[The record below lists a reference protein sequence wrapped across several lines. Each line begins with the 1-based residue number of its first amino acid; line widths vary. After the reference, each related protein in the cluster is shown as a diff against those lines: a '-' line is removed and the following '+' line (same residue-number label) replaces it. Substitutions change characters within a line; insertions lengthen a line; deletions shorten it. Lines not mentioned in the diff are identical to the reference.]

1 MASARACG
9 NPVLGELMRLLHE
22 RSSRI
27 WHLQVWNPSDLRVTQ
42 REHEAIF
49 QALKRGNKDAATAAA
64 QSHLASLRR
73 PDSQRSNVT

>member
-73 PDSQRSNVT
+73 RILSGAT